1 MKMKTLLI
9 LGGTVAAISSPAS
22 AHTGDHSA
30 PLLANI
36 IHWLSSPTH
45 ALFSVIGVG
54 VITLA
59 FTAMRKR
66 RS

>member
-9 LGGTVAAISSPAS
+9 LGGVMTAISSPAS

-30 PLLANI
+30 PLVANI
-36 IHWLSSPTH
+36 VHWISSPNH
-45 ALFSVIGVG
+45 ALFSVIGVAVVAL
-54 VITLA
+54 VITA
-59 FTAMRKR
+59 ARKR

>member
-9 LGGTVAAISSPAS
+9 LGSTLAATSSHAS

-30 PLLANI
+30 PLLANV

-54 VITLA
+54 IIALA